1 MECLVC
7 GKEYVGSECPR
18 CRFPDVQIPGD
29 RQKTIE
35 SLRPAIEAFR
45 TQFLQSVKLEI
56 AAFHWKD
63 EDGTVV
69 LDREER
75 VLLVDGEELQQGP
88 KWLDQEFARIPDEQW
103 VHVTLYITVAG
114 DTRQEQIMLPNIH
127 TPQLQQIG
135 VEMVESFG
143 IRLLLR
149 NAANEMTKSE
159 TIQL

>member
-29 RQKTIE
+29 RQKAIE
-35 SLRPAIEAFR
+35 NLRPAIEAFR
-45 TQFLQSVKLEI
+45 TQFLKSVKLEI
-56 AAFHWKD
+56 AAFYWKD

-88 KWLDQEFARIPDEQW
+88 KWLNQEFARIPDEEW
-103 VHVTLYITVAG
+103 VPVTLYITVAG

-127 TPQLQQIG
+127 SPQLQQIG
-135 VEMVESFG
+135 VETVESCG

-149 NAANEMTKSE
+149 NVANEMTKSE